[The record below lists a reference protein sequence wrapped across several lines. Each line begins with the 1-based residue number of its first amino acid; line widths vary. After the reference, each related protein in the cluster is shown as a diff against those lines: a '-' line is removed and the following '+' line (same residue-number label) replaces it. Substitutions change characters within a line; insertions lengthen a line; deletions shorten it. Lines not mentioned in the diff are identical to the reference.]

1 MKLLTR
7 LTERVARA
15 LVSHTAQPLT
25 AGRVHIHEVNI
36 VKIKTA
42 TGSVPRLQTGNG
54 TRVKSGKQR
63 TREARGTG
71 KMFPHERLKE
81 LRRRAAKA
89 REKSRRTE
97 QLGLRE
103 PPQETNP

>member
-1 MKLLTR
+1 MKTLTR
-7 LTERVARA
+7 LTERAARA

-25 AGRVHIHEVNI
+25 AGRVHIHEVKI

-42 TGSVPRLQTGNG
+42 TGSVSRLKTGEG
-54 TRVKSGKQR
+54 TRVKSGRQR
-63 TREARGTG
+63 TREAQGTG
-71 KMFPHERLKE
+71 RMFPHERLE
-81 LRRRAAKA
+81 TLRKRAAKA